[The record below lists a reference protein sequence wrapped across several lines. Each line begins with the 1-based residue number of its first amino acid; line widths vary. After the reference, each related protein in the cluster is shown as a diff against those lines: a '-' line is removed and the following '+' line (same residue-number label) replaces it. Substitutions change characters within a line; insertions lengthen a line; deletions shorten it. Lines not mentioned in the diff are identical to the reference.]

1 MNTGRDRKGAA
12 GRPAWVAA
20 LVCVVLFLGGCAGF
34 MPRPPSVTLAGMQVI
49 EANLFEQRFAFQLRI
64 QNPNDMEIPITGLNF
79 EVELNGQSFAK
90 GVSDKPVTVP
100 RLGEA
105 ILEVKAVSSLA
116 GLLRQIDEALRGNRD
131 GVTYRIR
138 GRLFTG
144 AFGNFDFDEGG
155 RLEMP
160 APRPGS

>member
-1 MNTGRDRKGAA
+1 MDTGREGKWPV
-12 GRPAWVAA
+12 GRPARLAIIVA
-20 LVCVVLFLGGCAGF
+20 VVLLLGGCAGL
-34 MPRPPSVTLAGMQVI
+34 MPRSPSVTLAGIEIV
-49 EANLFEQRFAFQLRI
+49 EANLFEQRFVFQLRI
-64 QNPNDMEIPITGLNF
+64 QNPNAMEISITGLNF
-79 EVELNGQSFAK
+79 EVEINGQSFAK
-90 GVSDKPVTVP
+90 GVGDKPVTVP

-105 ILEVKAVSSLA
+105 ILEVKAVSTLT
-116 GLLRQIDEALRGNRD
+116 GLLRQVDEMVRGSRD